1 MEAVEAMFVDHGLSL
16 WGYEQTTKMLFTADF
31 GHNLHEPACDQCF
44 MYLDEMLESGDY
56 PNELYIDDIKVN
68 AYFQF
73 PWLKWTDPN
82 EIGAAVDQLFSQ
94 YDVEIFAS
102 SHGNVIRKNARDYLP
117 QIRQGML
124 AAIGL

>member
-1 MEAVEAMFVDHGLSL
+1 
-16 WGYEQTTKMLFTADF
+16 
-31 GHNLHEPACDQCF
+31 
-44 MYLDEMLESGDY
+44 MLESGDY